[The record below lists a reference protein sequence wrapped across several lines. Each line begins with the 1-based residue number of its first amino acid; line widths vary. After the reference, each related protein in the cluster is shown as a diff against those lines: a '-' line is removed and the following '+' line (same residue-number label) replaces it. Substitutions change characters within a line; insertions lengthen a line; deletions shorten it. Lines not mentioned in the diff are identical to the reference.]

1 MFEPKKRRTPLPC
14 SSRRRPVARAASPR
28 TAFACKERTSG
39 GVIAGRRGGAGGR
52 HESGR
57 KAARNGATFY
67 APVGKSS
74 APRRARHV
82 VYGGMRAPDIGIQ
95 AAIRSAPHARTERT
109 ERARTAR
116 QAAASRS
123 HGGKPSTRRGKREK
137 ARAAA
142 PASRLEC
149 GKRRAARATRRG
161 ETPHGGRR
169 SATERNDRNRNAA
182 PTAAPE
188 CSIRAPPPAAR
199 RTRRARAP
207 RSDSDRIRRARAPR
221 RSRSGC
227 APTGTS
233 RCRRSYRRRP

>member
-1 MFEPKKRRTPLPC
+1 MFEPPPPRRACRVPAYRVRMQGADQWRRNRRAARRRGRAARKRQETARRFMHQSGNRPHHGAPGMSCMEACARRTSGFRRQSDRRRTPA
-14 SSRRRPVARAASPR
+14 RPHGTRANCAAGR
-28 TAFACKERTSG
+28 GIAFAR
-39 GVIAGRRGGAGGR
+39 
-52 HESGR
+52 
-57 KAARNGATFY
+57 
-67 APVGKSS
+67 
-74 APRRARHV
+74 
-82 VYGGMRAPDIGIQ
+82 
-95 AAIRSAPHARTERT
+95 
-109 ERARTAR
+109 R
-116 QAAASRS
+116 QAAYAA
-123 HGGKPSTRRGKREK
+123 GEKGKGARG
-137 ARAAA
+137 AA

>member
-39 GVIAGRRGGAGGR
+39 GVIAGRRGGAGER
-52 HESGR
+52 HESGT
-57 KAARNGATFY
+57 KAA
-67 APVGKSS
+67 GK
-74 APRRARHV
+74 R
-82 VYGGMRAPDIGIQ
+82 Q
-95 AAIRSAPHARTERT
+95 E
-109 ERARTAR
+109 TAR
-116 QAAASRS
+116 RFMHQSGNRPHHGAPGMSCMEACARRTSGFRRQSDRRRTPARNARELRGRPRHRVRTAASRVRG
-123 HGGKPSTRRGKREK
+123 GGKGARG
-137 ARAAA
+137 AA

>member
-1 MFEPKKRRTPLPC
+1 MFEPPPPRRACRVPAYRVRMQGADQWRRNRRAARRRGRAARKRQEGGKKRRGVLCTSREIVRTTARPAC
-14 SSRRRPVARAASPR
+14 RVWRHARAGHRGFRRQSDRRRTPARNVRELRGRPRHRVRTAASR
-28 TAFACKERTSG
+28 
-39 GVIAGRRGGAGGR
+39 VRGG
-52 HESGR
+52 
-57 KAARNGATFY
+57 
-67 APVGKSS
+67 GKEE
-74 APRRARHV
+74 RRAR
-82 VYGGMRAPDIGIQ
+82 
-95 AAIRSAPHARTERT
+95 
-109 ERARTAR
+109 
-116 QAAASRS
+116 
-123 HGGKPSTRRGKREK
+123 
-137 ARAAA
+137 AA

>member
-39 GVIAGRRGGAGGR
+39 GVIAGRRGGAGER

-95 AAIRSAPHARTERT
+95 AAIRSAPHARTECVRT
-109 ERARTAR
+109 VR

-123 HGGKPSTRRGKREK
+123 HGGKPRTRRGKREK
-137 ARAAA
+137 ARAGLRLPAGSSAA
-142 PASRLEC
+142 SVAPHARRGAARRNAAWWTSERD
-149 GKRRAARATRRG
+149 GKKRQKPKRRAYGRAGMFDPRATAGRATNASSARATFG
-161 ETPHGGRR
+161 
-169 SATERNDRNRNAA
+169 
-182 PTAAPE
+182 
-188 CSIRAPPPAAR
+188 
-199 RTRRARAP
+199 
-207 RSDSDRIRRARAPR
+207 
-221 RSRSGC
+221 
-227 APTGTS
+227 
-233 RCRRSYRRRP
+233 

>member
-1 MFEPKKRRTPLPC
+1 MFEPPP
-14 SSRRRPVARAASPR
+14 
-28 TAFACKERTSG
+28 
-39 GVIAGRRGGAGGR
+39 
-52 HESGR
+52 
-57 KAARNGATFY
+57 
-67 APVGKSS
+67 
-74 APRRARHV
+74 PRRACRV
-82 VYGGMRAPDIGIQ
+82 LAYRVRMQGADQ
-95 AAIRSAPHARTERT
+95 W
-109 ERARTAR
+109 
-116 QAAASRS
+116 
-123 HGGKPSTRRGKREK
+123 RRN
-137 ARAAA
+137 
-142 PASRLEC
+142 
-149 GKRRAARATRRG
+149 RRAARRRGRAARKRQETARRFMHQSGNRPHHGAPGMSCMEACARRTSGFRRQSDRRRTPARNACELRGRPRHRVRTAASRVRGGGKEERRARGCACQQARVRQASRRTRDAARRG

>member
-95 AAIRSAPHARTERT
+95 AAIRSAPHARTER
-109 ERARTAR
+109 ARTAR

-123 HGGKPSTRRGKREK
+123 HGGKPRTRRGKREK

>member
-14 SSRRRPVARAASPR
+14 SSRRRPVARAASSR

-39 GVIAGRRGGAGGR
+39 GVIAGRRGGAGER

-95 AAIRSAPHARTERT
+95 AAIRSAPHARTERV
-109 ERARTAR
+109 RTAR

-123 HGGKPSTRRGKREK
+123 HGGKPRTRRGKREK
-137 ARAAA
+137 ARAGLRLPAGSSAA
-142 PASRLEC
+142 SVAPHARRGAARRNAARWTSERD
-149 GKRRAARATRRG
+149 GKKRQKPKRRAYGRAGMFNPRATAGRATNASSARATFG
-161 ETPHGGRR
+161 
-169 SATERNDRNRNAA
+169 
-182 PTAAPE
+182 
-188 CSIRAPPPAAR
+188 
-199 RTRRARAP
+199 
-207 RSDSDRIRRARAPR
+207 
-221 RSRSGC
+221 
-227 APTGTS
+227 
-233 RCRRSYRRRP
+233 

>member
-39 GVIAGRRGGAGGR
+39 GVIAGRRGGAGER

-57 KAARNGATFY
+57 KAARNGAAFY

-95 AAIRSAPHARTERT
+95 AAIRSAPHARTER
-109 ERARTAR
+109 ARTAR

-123 HGGKPSTRRGKREK
+123 HGGKPRTRRGKREK
-137 ARAAA
+137 ARAGLRLPAGSSAA
-142 PASRLEC
+142 SVAPHARR
-149 GKRRAARATRRG
+149 GAAKRRTVDVGARRK
-161 ETPHGGRR
+161 ET
-169 SATERNDRNRNAA
+169 NAA

>member
-14 SSRRRPVARAASPR
+14 SSRRRPVARAASSR

-39 GVIAGRRGGAGGR
+39 GVIAGRRGGAGER

-95 AAIRSAPHARTERT
+95 AAIRSAPHARTER
-109 ERARTAR
+109 ARTAR

-123 HGGKPSTRRGKREK
+123 HGGKPRTRRGKREK
-137 ARAAA
+137 ARAGLRLPAGSSAA
-142 PASRLEC
+142 SVAPHARRGAARRNAARWTSERD
-149 GKRRAARATRRG
+149 GKKRQKPKRRAYGRAGMFNPRATAGRATNASSARATFG
-161 ETPHGGRR
+161 
-169 SATERNDRNRNAA
+169 
-182 PTAAPE
+182 
-188 CSIRAPPPAAR
+188 
-199 RTRRARAP
+199 
-207 RSDSDRIRRARAPR
+207 
-221 RSRSGC
+221 
-227 APTGTS
+227 
-233 RCRRSYRRRP
+233 

>member
-1 MFEPKKRRTPLPC
+1 MFEPPP
-14 SSRRRPVARAASPR
+14 
-28 TAFACKERTSG
+28 
-39 GVIAGRRGGAGGR
+39 
-52 HESGR
+52 
-57 KAARNGATFY
+57 
-67 APVGKSS
+67 
-74 APRRARHV
+74 PRRACRV
-82 VYGGMRAPDIGIQ
+82 PAYRVRMQGADQ
-95 AAIRSAPHARTERT
+95 W
-109 ERARTAR
+109 
-116 QAAASRS
+116 
-123 HGGKPSTRRGKREK
+123 RRN
-137 ARAAA
+137 
-142 PASRLEC
+142 
-149 GKRRAARATRRG
+149 RRAARRRGRAARKRQEGGKKRRGVLCTIREIVRTTARPACRVWRHARAGHRDSGGNPIGAARPRGMRANCAAGRGIVFARRQAAYAAGEKGKGARGCACQQARVRQASRRTRDAARRG

>member
-39 GVIAGRRGGAGGR
+39 GVIAGRRGGAGER

-95 AAIRSAPHARTERT
+95 AAIRSAPHARTER
-109 ERARTAR
+109 ARTAR

-123 HGGKPSTRRGKREK
+123 HGGKPRTRRGKREK
-137 ARAAA
+137 ARAGLRLPAGSSAA
-142 PASRLEC
+142 SVAPHARRGAARRNAARWTSERD
-149 GKRRAARATRRG
+149 GKKRQKPKRRAYGRAGMFNPRATAGRATNASSARATFG
-161 ETPHGGRR
+161 
-169 SATERNDRNRNAA
+169 
-182 PTAAPE
+182 
-188 CSIRAPPPAAR
+188 
-199 RTRRARAP
+199 
-207 RSDSDRIRRARAPR
+207 
-221 RSRSGC
+221 
-227 APTGTS
+227 
-233 RCRRSYRRRP
+233 

>member
-39 GVIAGRRGGAGGR
+39 GVIAGRRGGAGER
-52 HESGR
+52 HESSR

-95 AAIRSAPHARTERT
+95 AAIRSAPHARTER
-109 ERARTAR
+109 ARTAR

-123 HGGKPSTRRGKREK
+123 HGGKPRTRRGKREK
-137 ARAAA
+137 ARAGLRLPAGSSAA
-142 PASRLEC
+142 SVAPHARRGAARRNAARWTSERD
-149 GKRRAARATRRG
+149 GKKRQKPKRRAYGRAGMFNPRATAGRATNASSARATFG
-161 ETPHGGRR
+161 
-169 SATERNDRNRNAA
+169 
-182 PTAAPE
+182 
-188 CSIRAPPPAAR
+188 
-199 RTRRARAP
+199 
-207 RSDSDRIRRARAPR
+207 
-221 RSRSGC
+221 
-227 APTGTS
+227 
-233 RCRRSYRRRP
+233 

>member
-39 GVIAGRRGGAGGR
+39 GVIAGRRGGAGER

-82 VYGGMRAPDIGIQ
+82 VYGGMRALDIGIQ
-95 AAIRSAPHARTERT
+95 AAIRSAPHART

-123 HGGKPSTRRGKREK
+123 HGGKPRTRRGKREK
-137 ARAAA
+137 ARAGLRLPAGSSAA
-142 PASRLEC
+142 SVAPHARRGAARRNAARWTSERD
-149 GKRRAARATRRG
+149 GKKRQKPKRRAYGRAGMFNPRATAGRATNASSARATFG
-161 ETPHGGRR
+161 
-169 SATERNDRNRNAA
+169 
-182 PTAAPE
+182 
-188 CSIRAPPPAAR
+188 
-199 RTRRARAP
+199 
-207 RSDSDRIRRARAPR
+207 
-221 RSRSGC
+221 
-227 APTGTS
+227 
-233 RCRRSYRRRP
+233 

>member
-1 MFEPKKRRTPLPC
+1 MFEPPPPRRACRVPAYRVRMQGADQWRRNRRAA
-14 SSRRRPVARAASPR
+14 RRRGRAAR
-28 TAFACKERTSG
+28 KRQ
-39 GVIAGRRGGAGGR
+39 
-52 HESGR
+52 ESGR

-95 AAIRSAPHARTERT
+95 AAIRSAPHARTER
-109 ERARTAR
+109 ARTAR

-123 HGGKPSTRRGKREK
+123 HGGKPRTRRGKREK